1 MNGKLKLKLTRRA
14 LFKNNRYE
22 IFLDDIFIGS
32 LDNRTPK
39 LDYITSLGNHK
50 IVIKSDYSEVEKH
63 FDLNSEK
70 PILPVGIKES
80 YFWTQSNEKLSK
92 FFKAFILGFL
102 AVYFVIFAYLLI
114 FDQIKFGFS
123 LVIPFFLLLSVNQ
136 FSKSNSKFQLNFK

>member
-1 MNGKLKLKLTRRA
+1 MNGKLKLKLTRRT

-80 YFWTQSNEKLSK
+80 YFWSPANEKLEKAIKGFLIVFLIVYAFVICFSL
-92 FFKAFILGFL
+92 FFKEIQFNFTLTVPFIIL
-102 AVYFVIFAYLLI
+102 V
-114 FDQIKFGFS
+114 S
-123 LVIPFFLLLSVNQ
+123 LSSFFNKKNQ
-136 FSKSNSKFQLNFK
+136 FDICFN

>member
-63 FDLNSEK
+63 FDLSSEK
-70 PILPVGIKES
+70 PILPVSIKES
-80 YFWTQSNEKLSK
+80 YFWSPTNEKLEKAIKGFLIGFLIVYAFVICFSL
-92 FFKAFILGFL
+92 FFKEIQFNFTLTVPFIIL
-102 AVYFVIFAYLLI
+102 V
-114 FDQIKFGFS
+114 S
-123 LVIPFFLLLSVNQ
+123 LSSLFNKKNQ
-136 FSKSNSKFQLNFK
+136 FDICFN

>member
-1 MNGKLKLKLTRRA
+1 MNGKLKLKLGNRTS
-14 LFKNNRYE
+14 FNNNRYE
-22 IFLDDIFIGS
+22 IFLDEAFIGS

-80 YFWTQSNEKLSK
+80 YFWSPTNEKLEKAIKGFLIGFLIVYTFVICFSL
-92 FFKAFILGFL
+92 FFKEMPFNFIFT
-102 AVYFVIFAYLLI
+102 
-114 FDQIKFGFS
+114 
-123 LVIPFFLLLSVNQ
+123 IPFIILVSLSSLFNKKNQ
-136 FSKSNSKFQLNFK
+136 FDICFN

>member
-63 FDLNSEK
+63 FGLNSEK
-70 PILPVGIKES
+70 PILPVSIKES
-80 YFWTQSNEKLSK
+80 YFWSSSNEKLEKTIKGFLIGFLIVYAFVICFSL
-92 FFKAFILGFL
+92 FFKEIQFNFTLTVPFIIL
-102 AVYFVIFAYLLI
+102 V
-114 FDQIKFGFS
+114 S
-123 LVIPFFLLLSVNQ
+123 LSSLFNKKNQ
-136 FSKSNSKFQLNFK
+136 FDICFN

>member
-22 IFLDDIFIGS
+22 VFLDDIFIGS
-32 LDNRTPK
+32 LDKRTPK

-50 IVIKSDYSEVEKH
+50 IVIKSDYSVVEKH

-80 YFWTQSNEKLSK
+80 YFWSPANEKLEKAIKGFLIGFLIVYAFVICFSL
-92 FFKAFILGFL
+92 FFKEIQFNFTLTVPFIIL
-102 AVYFVIFAYLLI
+102 V
-114 FDQIKFGFS
+114 S
-123 LVIPFFLLLSVNQ
+123 LSSLFNKKNQ
-136 FSKSNSKFQLNFK
+136 FDICFN

>member
-1 MNGKLKLKLTRRA
+1 MEHHFVLSSRKL
-14 LFKNNRYE
+14 
-22 IFLDDIFIGS
+22 
-32 LDNRTPK
+32 
-39 LDYITSLGNHK
+39 
-50 IVIKSDYSEVEKH
+50 
-63 FDLNSEK
+63 
-70 PILPVGIKES
+70 ILPVEIKES

-102 AVYFVIFAYLLI
+102 AVYFVIFAYLLF